1 MKNEI
6 NVDKSKI
13 EYYNLIIE
21 FKINKIKFKIC

>member
-6 NVDKSKI
+6 NVDKDDF

-21 FKINKIKFKIC
+21 FKIIKVKFKIC

>member
-6 NVDKSKI
+6 NVDKDNF

-21 FKINKIKFKIC
+21 FKIIKVKFKIC